1 MLAILFSGSWEEGQ
15 PRDSQGRPFL
25 DVDPYIFGKILSY
38 LRQKRIEGP
47 ESLAPMPV
55 VDADK
60 QAEFRAVANYY
71 GLAEWATPIRRMQTL
86 WRAGPMHRPDESHHI
101 RGYKLAFRK
110 PLHLHAV
117 GVGLTPPACKEGVM
131 VGVGQGQDV
140 VLQMV
145 TTSIVEDLPR
155 KWASADQ
162 EVTCVA
168 EGFDLTLQPPEAFIV
183 VREPRYVD
191 LKLVY
196 SEDRFPHQAGPFVL
210 TPTADWPPAANL
222 QFMCVMCVEFSE

>member
-117 GVGLTPPACKEGVM
+117 GVGGPPNRKEDVT
-131 VGVGQGQDV
+131 VGVGQGKDV

-145 TTSIVEDLPR
+145 TASIAKPLPQ
-155 KWASADQ
+155 KWESADP
-162 EVTCVA
+162 EVTHVA

-183 VREPRYVD
+183 VRGVHDAFKRRCRN
-191 LKLVY
+191 
-196 SEDRFPHQAGPFVL
+196 DRFPHQAGPFVL